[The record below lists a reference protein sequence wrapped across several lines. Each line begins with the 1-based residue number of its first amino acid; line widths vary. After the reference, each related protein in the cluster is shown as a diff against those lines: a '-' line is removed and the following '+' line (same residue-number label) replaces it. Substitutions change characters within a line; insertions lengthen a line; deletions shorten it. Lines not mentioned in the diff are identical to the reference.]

1 MKEVETALAE
11 VNSVVAKLEEEETEL
26 RKQHIEVKHKF
37 EKFDAVVKE
46 NKDKIK
52 HWKKEVSSSKCKK
65 SLKMDN
71 YWNLQ
76 QGY

>member
-11 VNSVVAKLEEEETEL
+11 VNSVIAKLDEEETEL

-52 HWKKEVSSSKCKK
+52 HWKKEVSSSK
-65 SLKMDN
+65 M
-71 YWNLQ
+71 
-76 QGY
+76 